1 MYKIAILGCENSHAT
16 SFLSLIDEGL
26 YPDISVI
33 GIYSDEA
40 EPMEKLHERFGVPVM
55 ESYDA
60 LVDQVDGIMITARH
74 GDNHY
79 KYAKP
84 YIAKGI
90 PMFIDKPITCRE
102 EDALV
107 FMRDAMERNVR
118 LCGGSTMALR
128 PETLE
133 LAQIVADQS
142 LGDLAGGSIVC
153 PYYPTSPYGGFY
165 FYAQHLVDIMM
176 AVFGTNIRK
185 VRAQENSKGMM
196 LSFDYDTFIVQ
207 GAYIASGTYY
217 NVSIYRKKGFKTQEI
232 TFDAKSF
239 CSEMDEMLRLLNGGQ
254 MAKSYA
260 EFILPV
266 YVMNAIERSVSNA
279 AWEEIPE
286 IRI

>member
-16 SFLSLIDEGL
+16 SFLSLIAEGL

-40 EPMEKLHERFGVPVM
+40 EPMEKLRERFGVPVM

-60 LVDQVDGIMITARH
+60 LVGQVDGIMITARH

-102 EDALV
+102 EDALL

-176 AVFGTNIRK
+176 AVFGTNIRR

-217 NVSIYRKKGFKTQEI
+217 NVSIYGKKGFKTQEI

-239 CSEMDEMLRLLNGGQ
+239 CSEMDEMLHLLNGGQ